1 MSRRIERTRKGE
13 LRLRLPA
20 AERDALRSVPDQL
33 RTLLTQQP
41 EDPSLYRLFPAA
53 YGDDPELEVPMA
65 HKGGTFAVAVH
76 TGIGHGESFAHLPEH
91 LRPHLDLPDVG
102 ALAELLRAR

>member
-53 YGDDPELEVPMA
+53 YGDDPELEEVRDSAACCSHMFVSGKPTA
-65 HKGGTFAVAVH
+65 F
-76 TGIGHGESFAHLPEH
+76 F
-91 LRPHLDLPDVG
+91 RC
-102 ALAELLRAR
+102 